1 MPSYNE
7 ANRGPTRNLK
17 HRGSIKTDPQISRD
31 PKILLKR
38 FQSWISCTIVLAI
51 AGFFLLTLRE
61 GSPEPYQLLVD
72 SIFHN
77 WVAMGSI
84 TIALWIAR
92 RLSAEVMPRVFQ
104 IMAGFLLLFSALIT
118 VLGIIAWMPLWE
130 LLKPFQ
136 ISQTKAQPLTAF
148 ALIALWFVICAG
160 ILFRGI
166 FRWLRIRYEH
176 HGVAVRSGPF
186 YFYFRRRRIS

>member
-1 MPSYNE
+1 M
-7 ANRGPTRNLK
+7 K
-17 HRGSIKTDPQISRD
+17 HRGSIERDSQIVRN

-38 FQSWISCTIVLAI
+38 SQTWISCTVVLAS

-61 GSPEPYQLLVD
+61 GSPEPYQRLVD
-72 SIFHN
+72 SIFHS

-92 RLSAEVMPRVFQ
+92 RISADVMSRTIQ
-104 IMAGFLLLFSALIT
+104 IVSGFLLLFSAFIT
-118 VLGIIAWMPLWE
+118 GLGFIAWMPLWD

-136 ISQTKAQPLTAF
+136 ISQTKAQPLAAF
-148 ALIALWFVICAG
+148 ALIAVWFLICVG

-166 FRWLRIRYEH
+166 FRWFRSRYEH

-186 YFYFRRRRIS
+186 YFYFRRRRVS

>member
-1 MPSYNE
+1 M
-7 ANRGPTRNLK
+7 AT
-17 HRGSIKTDPQISRD
+17 
-31 PKILLKR
+31 
-38 FQSWISCTIVLAI
+38 

-61 GSPEPYQLLVD
+61 GSSEPYQRLVD

-77 WVAMGSI
+77 WMAMGSI
-84 TIALWIAR
+84 TIAIWIVR
-92 RLSAEVMPRVFQ
+92 GLSADVMPRAFQ
-104 IMAGFLLLFSALIT
+104 MLSGFLLLVSALIT
-118 VLGIIAWMPLWE
+118 GLGIIAWTPLWD

-136 ISQTKAQPLTAF
+136 ISQTKAQPLAAL

-160 ILFRGI
+160 IVLRGI

-176 HGVAVRSGPF
+176 HGVAVRSGPL

>member
-1 MPSYNE
+1 MDSQI
-7 ANRGPTRNLK
+7 GRN
-17 HRGSIKTDPQISRD
+17 

-38 FQSWISCTIVLAI
+38 SQVWVGCTVVLAS

-61 GSPEPYQLLVD
+61 GSPEPYQRIVD
-72 SIFHN
+72 SIFHS
-77 WVAMGSI
+77 WVAMSSI

-92 RLSAEVMPRVFQ
+92 RISAEVMPRAIQVVS
-104 IMAGFLLLFSALIT
+104 GFLLLFSALIT
-118 VLGIIAWMPLWE
+118 GLGFIAWMPLWD

-148 ALIALWFVICAG
+148 ALIAVWFLLCVG
-160 ILFRGI
+160 ILLRGI
-166 FRWLRIRYEH
+166 FRWIHSRYEH

-186 YFYFRRRRIS
+186 YFYFRRRRAS